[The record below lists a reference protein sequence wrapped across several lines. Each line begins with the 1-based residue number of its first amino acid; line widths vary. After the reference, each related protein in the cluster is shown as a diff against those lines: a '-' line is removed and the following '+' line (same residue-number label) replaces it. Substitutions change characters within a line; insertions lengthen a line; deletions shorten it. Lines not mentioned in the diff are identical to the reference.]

1 MALRHC
7 LDDGGLGWFVGEG
20 DDAYNAVEFL
30 LKDYLLTFIILPI
43 DYIMGRVDSPST
55 DLIRPVDMNEQRLMQ
70 CCRLIAEKEEKIDGR
85 LRFYSPKRKGKKATL
100 EATDD
105 NADRGHPV
113 QRKKRASRPKVAEE
127 VH

>member
-30 LKDYLLTFIILPI
+30 TKDYLLTFIVLPT

-55 DLIRPVDMNEQRLMQ
+55 SLVRPVDMSEQRLMQ
-70 CCRLIAEKEEKIDGR
+70 CCRLIAKKEETVGR
-85 LRFYSPKRKGKKATL
+85 LRFYSPKRKGKKVAV

-105 NADRGHPV
+105 NAVGGHTV
-113 QRKKRASRPKVAEE
+113 QRKKRASGFKAAEE
-127 VH
+127 IH